1 MPYNSHGPATQKG
14 ELMKRAVAFALLVLF
29 AIPALA
35 AKNDTPTPKGFRGEF
50 TRNLDDVQ
58 KKIMDL
64 ATAMPADKY
73 SWRPGEGVRSVSE
86 VYMHIAGGNY
96 FLATF
101 LGVKPPADMPK
112 DIEKIHD
119 KPAVLAELK
128 RSFDHLRSIASNMT
142 DADLEKSVNMFGDST
157 TERGVYVTILAHLH
171 EHLGQSIAYA
181 RINGVVPPWSVK
193 Q

>member
-1 MPYNSHGPATQKG
+1 
-14 ELMKRAVAFALLVLF
+14 MKRSCAFALLVLF
-29 AIPALA
+29 AIPVFA
-35 AKNDTPTPKGFRGEF
+35 ARNMTPAPQGFRGEF
-50 TRNLDDVQ
+50 LRNLDDVQ
-58 KKIMDL
+58 KKIIDL
-64 ATAMPADKY
+64 ATAVPADKY
-73 SWRPGEGVRSVSE
+73 SWRPSDGVRSVSE

-128 RSFDHLRSIASNMT
+128 KSFDHVRNVVNNTS
-142 DADLEKSVNMFGDST
+142 DADLEKSVNMFGDPT
-157 TERGVYVTILAHLH
+157 TQRGVYVTMLAHLH

-181 RINGVVPPWSVK
+181 RINGVVPPWSMK